1 MNLKEILLKKK
12 SIILKKW
19 LNSILETYPADT
31 KRFLK
36 TQDNRFTNPV
46 GHIIS
51 EETENLLSLLIERQ
65 DMDPERISPIL
76 DKIIRIRAVQD
87 FSPSQAIV
95 FIYRLKR
102 VIKTELEKEIREN
115 NLLEDLLIFLE
126 KIDDVALISFD
137 IYTRC
142 RDNLYEIRVKQ
153 ARNQVSGLLRRAGL
167 ISEVPEC
174 DPQ

>member
-12 SIILKKW
+12 SVILKKW

-36 TQDNRFTNPV
+36 TQNNRFANPV
-46 GHIIS
+46 GHIIA
-51 EETENLLSLLIERQ
+51 EETENLLSLLIDWQ

-95 FIYRLKR
+95 FIYMLKT
-102 VIKTELEKEIREN
+102 VIKAELEKEIREY
-115 NLLEDLLIFLE
+115 NLLEELSAFFE
-126 KIDDVALISFD
+126 KIDDIALISFD
-137 IYTRC
+137 IYTKC
-142 RDNLYEIRVKQ
+142 RDNLYEIRVEQ
-153 ARNQVSGLLRRAGL
+153 AKNQVSGLLRRAGM
-167 ISEVPEC
+167 ISEVPEQ
-174 DPQ
+174 DPH